1 MALRLSARA
10 VRRTGSLLLV
20 GAALTALP
28 GCMSGVPNR
37 LEFSDT
43 EKVKITEIV
52 VGKGG
57 SGDVTVRTSAINE
70 ARIKRVVQ
78 YRTNEPGRTYRV
90 DGTVLHID
98 TDCGSTCSVSYDI
111 EAPAGVSV
119 RGTLSSGNI
128 NLTDVATA
136 DVSVTSG
143 DVDVSRATGAV
154 KVEATSGNITVADLP
169 GAVRLVATSG
179 DIRGRGLGGGA
190 LSVEASSG
198 NIDLDLAKAG
208 SVTAR
213 ANSGD
218 VTVRVPTG
226 RYRVL
231 TQADSG
237 DENIGIAGD
246 PSATNVID
254 LSADSGNVNLS
265 TH

>member
-1 MALRLSARA
+1 MALKTPARTVA
-10 VRRTGSLLLV
+10 LLV
-20 GAALTALP
+20 VSGVALAALP

-52 VGKGG
+52 VGRGG
-57 SGDVTVRTSAINE
+57 SGDVTVRTAAINE
-70 ARIKRVVQ
+70 TRIKRVVQ
-78 YRTNEPGRTYRV
+78 YRDAEPGSTYRL

-119 RGTLSSGNI
+119 RGTLSSGNVS
-128 NLTDVATA
+128 LTDVATA
-136 DVSVTSG
+136 DVAVSSG

-154 KVEATSGNITVADLP
+154 KVKATSGNITVTDLP
-169 GAVRLVATSG
+169 GTVQLIATSG
-179 DIRGRGLGGGA
+179 DIRGRGLGSGA
-190 LSVEASSG
+190 VTVEATSG
-198 NIDLDLAKAG
+198 NVVLDLAKAG

-213 ANSGD
+213 ASSGD

-231 TQADSG
+231 TKVDSG
-237 DENIGIAGD
+237 DENVSVTGD
-246 PSATNVID
+246 PSATNVLD
-254 LSADSGNVNLS
+254 LSASSGDLS
-265 TH
+265 LSAV